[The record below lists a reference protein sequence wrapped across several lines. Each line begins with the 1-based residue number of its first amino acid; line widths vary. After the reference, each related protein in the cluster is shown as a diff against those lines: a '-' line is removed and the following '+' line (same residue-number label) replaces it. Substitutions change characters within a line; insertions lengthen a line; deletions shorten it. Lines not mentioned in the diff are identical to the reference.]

1 MSKKSCPMTYK
12 LLHKT
17 GQDFLVIQ
25 HHTVPEQKKM
35 YCFNAMWGVEYFL
48 TICIK
53 IAEMT
58 TDYDRCKIRREGKGF
73 VWTKRL
79 IEELR
84 FRKCI

>member
-58 TDYDRCKIRREGKGF
+58 TDYDRCKIRRERKG
-73 VWTKRL
+73 VCLDKKINRRASL
-79 IEELR
+79 
-84 FRKCI
+84 RKCI